1 MTKKFEWDF
10 FSKVPDHTQ
19 GALTRYFLYA
29 IEPGSFLQ
37 AVLSNDLYSSVARA
51 DNFNQPALADIV
63 KWLIDNAP
71 DGSWGHSDYYKEW
84 IAKGPAYEQFQ
95 KSLVWE
101 TLNADHTEMK
111 DYDF

>member
-1 MTKKFEWDF
+1 MTKRFEWDY
-10 FSKVPDHTQ
+10 FSKVPEHTQ

-29 IEPGSFLQ
+29 FEPGSFLR

-51 DNFNQPALADIV
+51 DTFNQPALADIV

-71 DGSWGHSDYYKEW
+71 DGSWGHEDYYQEW
-84 IAKGPAYEQFQ
+84 INKGPAYERFQ

-101 TLNADHTEMK
+101 ALNADHTEMK